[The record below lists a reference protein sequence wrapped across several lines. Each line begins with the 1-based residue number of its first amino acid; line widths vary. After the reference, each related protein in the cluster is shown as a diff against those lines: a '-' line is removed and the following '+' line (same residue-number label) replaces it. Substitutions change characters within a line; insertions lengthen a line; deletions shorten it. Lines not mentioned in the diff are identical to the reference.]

1 MIKSIF
7 KTAAILLT
15 SLALNT
21 TLALNT
27 AFAQSEETILSLS
40 VDVKGFD
47 NAQTSIITPIKVIQT
62 NTGQT
67 NAIILQPQ
75 KLDINFVDI
84 QEDGYGGL
92 VLKLKSK
99 YLVERKDVLTTIRL
113 RSAQDSYLHVAG
125 TTEVE
130 KVSVQSY
137 TTNSQKIE
145 LPTVETASLP
155 LSLRLGQEKLTDTQ
169 VLTFDPTDL
178 KQEVKV
184 TVTLSKL
191 L

>member
-1 MIKSIF
+1 MIKSVL
-7 KTAAILLT
+7 KVATALLI
-15 SLALNT
+15 SLT
-21 TLALNT
+21 LNT
-27 AFAQSEETILSLS
+27 AFAQSAETILSLS
-40 VDVKGFD
+40 VDVKGFE
-47 NAQTSIITPIKVIQT
+47 NAQTSIITPIKVTQT

-67 NAIILQPQ
+67 NTIILQPQ

-84 QEDGYGGL
+84 QEDGNGGL

-99 YLVERKDVLTTIRL
+99 YLVDKKDVLTTIRL
-113 RSAQDSYLHVAG
+113 KSEQDSYLHVAG

-137 TTNSQKIE
+137 TTNAQKIE

-155 LSLRLGQEKLTDTQ
+155 LSLRLSQEKQTGIQ
-169 VLTFDPTDL
+169 VLTFDPTDS
-178 KQEVKV
+178 KQEIKV
-184 TVTLSKL
+184 TITLSKL